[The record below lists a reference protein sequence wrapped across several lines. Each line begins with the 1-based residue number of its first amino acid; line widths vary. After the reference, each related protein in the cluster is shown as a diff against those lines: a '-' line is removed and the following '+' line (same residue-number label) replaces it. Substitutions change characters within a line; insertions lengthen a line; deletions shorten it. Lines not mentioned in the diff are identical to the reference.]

1 MIIMVAIPT
10 KEPFFCKLQS
20 NGCVRR
26 LSDLMIQSV
35 ISGATILE
43 TTVCDYCL
51 IQKEFFFGRLN
62 TPQTKDKHV
71 QVYII
76 VSKPESSS

>member
-1 MIIMVAIPT
+1 
-10 KEPFFCKLQS
+10 
-20 NGCVRR
+20 
-26 LSDLMIQSV
+26 MIQRV
-35 ISGATILE
+35 ISGAPILAGPDIYLE

-51 IQKEFFFGRLN
+51 IQKELFVGRLN

-71 QVYII
+71 QVYMI